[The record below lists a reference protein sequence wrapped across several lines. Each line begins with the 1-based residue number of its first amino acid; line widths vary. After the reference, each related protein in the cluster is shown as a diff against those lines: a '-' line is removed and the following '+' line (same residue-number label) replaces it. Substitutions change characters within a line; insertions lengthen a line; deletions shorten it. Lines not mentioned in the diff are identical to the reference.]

1 MPRKARLFASSSGS
15 AARGFLKFR
24 ANIPPRWIK
33 NAQKSRKRIE
43 PEIVEALHSM
53 ISMRRN
59 RPRAQVALKKAN
71 HEFKAV
77 LSRWETAYNKENFYR
92 GIRILLELQRNGS
105 SKLYA
110 SERSGLGSDARDAE
124 VGPTKAPGARR
135 GRWVRERETPE
146 TLPDISPTRFSVPR
160 WDIQTTADASGG

>member
-43 PEIVEALHSM
+43 PEIVEALRSM
-53 ISMRRN
+53 ISMRRD
-59 RPRAQVALKKAN
+59 RPRAQVALKKAS

-105 SKLYA
+105 SKL
-110 SERSGLGSDARDAE
+110 
-124 VGPTKAPGARR
+124 
-135 GRWVRERETPE
+135 
-146 TLPDISPTRFSVPR
+146 
-160 WDIQTTADASGG
+160 